1 MRTIPSHVQERMKA
15 IANGKGLDWATAE
28 ALAWGTLMLEGHS
41 IRCVLPRWGDGWA

>member
-1 MRTIPSHVQERMKA
+1 MKA

-41 IRCVLPRWGDGWA
+41 IRWVLQRFWDGRM